1 MRIIWCMI
9 PEIWSAI
16 GRNFYQFGTFT
27 PLTTQKIKILKKQ
40 KNHLYIFNKCYSYN
54 HMMYDSWNMERNRK
68 YFCHFGSF
76 FAFSPSSPL
85 KKFKKAKKKKKTIK
99 NQNFEKMQKTTWDII
114 ILHMCTKN
122 YDHMMYGSWDM
133 EWNRQNFLSFGSFLI
148 LLSHYQPGKS
158 KFLKYEKNYWRC
170 YHFTRVYQKLWSYD
184 VQFVGYDVWHID
196 GQIDRRTDGQT
207 DRQSEK
213 VTYRV
218 QY

>member
-27 PLTTQKIKILKKQ
+27 PLTTQKIKILKKR

-54 HMMYDSWNMERNRK
+54 HIMYDSWNMERNRK

-85 KKFKKAKKKKKTIK
+85 KKFKKAKKKKKIRILK
-99 NQNFEKMQKTTWDII
+99 KCKKLLEISSFYICVPKIMITWRMVPEIWSETDRIFC
-114 ILHMCTKN
+114 H
-122 YDHMMYGSWDM
+122 
-133 EWNRQNFLSFGSFLI
+133 FGSFLI

>member
-1 MRIIWCMI
+1 MGHFC
-9 PEIWSAI
+9 P
-16 GRNFYQFGTFT
+16 FT
-27 PLTTQKIKILKKQ
+27 PLKSQKIKIEKLEKTPWDIILYKCTKSQDNMLYCSWDMAWDRCNLYFSFSFYSPAPQQPKKPKFLK
-40 KNHLYIFNKCYSYN
+40 N
-54 HMMYDSWNMERNRK
+54 
-68 YFCHFGSF
+68 
-76 FAFSPSSPL
+76 
-85 KKFKKAKKKKKTIK
+85 KKKPG
-99 NQNFEKMQKTTWDII
+99 DII

-196 GQIDRRTDGQT
+196 GQIDRQTDGQT